1 MTSASFEAKRPAA
14 FVNRALE
21 TASALLAAFCEAG
34 SAALLG
40 GSWDLVTRVII
51 KVTMLISTYNPS

>member
-1 MTSASFEAKRPAA
+1 M
-14 FVNRALE
+14 NRALE